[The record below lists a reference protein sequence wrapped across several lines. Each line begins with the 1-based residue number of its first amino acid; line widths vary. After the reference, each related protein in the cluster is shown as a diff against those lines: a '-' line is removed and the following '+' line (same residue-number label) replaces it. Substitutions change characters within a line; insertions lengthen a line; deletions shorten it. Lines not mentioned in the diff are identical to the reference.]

1 MLGLASSVAAAAP
14 VDLRS
19 IRVTGEA
26 AFGRVGGAEVKLTL
40 DPDLQRAATRILTNS
55 SAHEGAIVAS
65 DVRTGRILA
74 WATRGDRDYVV
85 APFAPSASLF
95 KLVTTTALLEGGRVN
110 AGT

>member
-1 MLGLASSVAAAAP
+1 MRPLRLALTAALASALVLATSLAAASP
-14 VDLRS
+14 VDLRAV
-19 IRVTGEA
+19 RVTDEA

-74 WATRGDRDYVV
+74 WVTRR
-85 APFAPSASLF
+85 S
-95 KLVTTTALLEGGRVN
+95 
-110 AGT
+110 